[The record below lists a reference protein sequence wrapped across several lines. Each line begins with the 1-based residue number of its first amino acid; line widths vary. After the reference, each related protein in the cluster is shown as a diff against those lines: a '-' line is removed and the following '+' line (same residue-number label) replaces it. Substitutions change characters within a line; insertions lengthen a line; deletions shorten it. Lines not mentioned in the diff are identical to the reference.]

1 LADEF
6 IINFYFK
13 LSMGKLIYFPFYGR
27 AECTRMLLSHANVKY
42 EEQTVQMADWGALK
56 PNVPGNTLPVWVD
69 EDGKMLG

>member
-1 LADEF
+1 
-6 IINFYFK
+6 
-13 LSMGKLIYFPFYGR
+13 
-27 AECTRMLLSHANVKY
+27 MLLSHANVKY